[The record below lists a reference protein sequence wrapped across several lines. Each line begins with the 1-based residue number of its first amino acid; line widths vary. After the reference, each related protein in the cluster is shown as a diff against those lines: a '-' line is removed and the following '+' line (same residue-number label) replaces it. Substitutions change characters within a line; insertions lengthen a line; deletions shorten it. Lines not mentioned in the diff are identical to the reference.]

1 MDYIKLGI
9 DFILH
14 LDRYLDQIIHS
25 VGIWTYLILFGVIFI
40 ETGLVVT
47 PFLPGDS
54 LLFAAGAF
62 AALGSLNVWFLF
74 ISLALA
80 AVLGDTVNYW
90 IGHYIGPKVFT
101 MNSRWFK
108 REYLERTQAFYD
120 KYGGKTIFLARFVPI
135 IRTFAPFVAGIGKMR
150 YGYFISYN
158 IFGGIVWTAL
168 FIFGGYFFGNLPFVR
183 NNFSL
188 VVIAII
194 LISVMP
200 AVVEVLRSRTK
211 PVVETKVEGN

>member
-62 AALGSLNVWFLF
+62 AALGSLNVFLLVGMLIF
-74 ISLALA
+74 A
-80 AVLGDTVNYW
+80 AVAGDTLNYW
-90 IGHYIGPKVFT
+90 IGHKLGDKV
-101 MNSRWFK
+101 
-108 REYLERTQAFYD
+108 Y
-120 KYGGKTIFLARFVPI
+120 
-135 IRTFAPFVAGIGKMR
+135 
-150 YGYFISYN
+150 
-158 IFGGIVWTAL
+158 
-168 FIFGGYFFGNLPFVR
+168 
-183 NNFSL
+183 
-188 VVIAII
+188 
-194 LISVMP
+194 
-200 AVVEVLRSRTK
+200 
-211 PVVETKVEGN
+211 